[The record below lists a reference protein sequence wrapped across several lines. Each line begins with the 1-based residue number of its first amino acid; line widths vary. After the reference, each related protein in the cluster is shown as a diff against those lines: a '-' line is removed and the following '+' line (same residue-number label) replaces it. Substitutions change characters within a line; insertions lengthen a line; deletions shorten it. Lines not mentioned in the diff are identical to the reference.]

1 MAAVTNFDLFEDLFN
16 FIKNP
21 EVTISDVIKEHGGS
35 SLYIPS
41 YKTTIRNAEIC
52 EEYKKRQGEK
62 RLTKKLSKHYDL
74 SEAQILLI
82 TKHLR
87 EPSSLF

>member
-1 MAAVTNFDLFEDLFN
+1 MATITNYDLFQEFFN
-16 FIKNP
+16 FVKKP
-21 EVTISDVIKEHGGS
+21 ESTIEDVIKEHGGS

-41 YKTTIRNAEIC
+41 YKTTIRNDEIC
-52 EEYKKRQGEK
+52 TEYKKRQGEK
-62 RLTKKLSKHYDL
+62 RLTKKLAKTYDL

-87 EPSSLF
+87 EPGSLF

>member
-1 MAAVTNFDLFEDLFN
+1 MATITNYDLFEDLFN

-21 EVTISDVIKEHGGS
+21 NITIADVIKEHGGS

-41 YKTTIRNAEIC
+41 YKTTLRNDEIIK
-52 EEYKKRQGEK
+52 EYKKRHGER
-62 RLTKKLSKHYDL
+62 RLTKKLAKDYDL

-82 TKHLR
+82 TKPLR
-87 EPSSLF
+87 EPSLFN

>member
-1 MAAVTNFDLFEDLFN
+1 MAAVTNYDLFEDLFN
-16 FIKNP
+16 FIKKPN
-21 EVTISDVIKEHGGS
+21 VDITDVIKEHGGS

-41 YKTTIRNAEIC
+41 YKTTFRNEEIC

-62 RLTKKLSKHYDL
+62 RLCKKLAKQYDL

-82 TKHLR
+82 TKPLR
-87 EPSSLF
+87 EPTLF